1 MKVLIVGGGAGGVS
15 AATRLRRLDE
25 HCEIILFKKED
36 HDFIAKCGMPYYI
49 GGVITD
55 KENLVETSEAL
66 KRTYNIDIRAFNEV
80 MAIDR
85 AKKSIKVYDIK
96 EDREYIEAY
105 DKLILSPGALPIV
118 PRIEGANAPNVFVL
132 RKSPDALAIKDFLD
146 QKRPKKAIVMGA
158 GVIGLEMAE
167 NLHRRGI
174 AVTIVELLDQV
185 LGPIDYEMAL
195 LVDEYLWSKGVELNL
210 GDGIKAIHHNQENS
224 VVELSSGKRI
234 KTDMVMLG
242 VGVHPENGLAKDAGL
257 ELGEHGG
264 IKVDKKLRTSEPDI
278 YAIGDAIEIID
289 FVNDNP
295 ALVPLAGLANKQ
307 GRIAANNI
315 YGAEE
320 EFSSVQGTS
329 VLKVFDMIVAFTGNN
344 EKVLTRN
351 NIPYQKSF
359 THSASHAEY
368 YPDWK
373 PISLNLIFSPE
384 DGKILGAQAVGYE
397 GTEKRLD
404 VIATAMRAGMTVF
417 DLTTLELSYAPP
429 FSSVKDPVNVAGYVA
444 SNILKGEVAIIHR
457 HEIDKLERDKFILVD
472 VRTEKLYRQG
482 TIDGAVNIPLA
493 DLRERVNE
501 IPRDKGVIVFCQ
513 RGRQSYLAYKI
524 LTQRGYQNVRNLSG
538 GYKTYSGTLLF

>member
-1 MKVLIVGGGAGGVS
+1 MKVLIVGMGAGGVS
-15 AATRLRRLDE
+15 AAARLRRLDE
-25 HCEIILFKKED
+25 HCEIILFEKGD
-36 HDFIAKCGMPYYI
+36 HISIAKCGMPYYI
-49 GGVITD
+49 GEVITD
-55 KENLVETSEAL
+55 EKKLVETPEAL
-66 KRTYNIDIRAFNEV
+66 KQTYNIDIRVFSEV
-80 MAIDR
+80 TAIDR
-85 AKKSIKVYDIK
+85 AKKSIKVRYSKGDQ
-96 EDREYIEAY
+96 EYIETY

-146 QKRPKKAIVMGA
+146 QKKPKKAVVVG
-158 GVIGLEMAE
+158 GGFIGLEIAE

-174 AVTIVELLDQV
+174 TVTIVELLDQV
-185 LGPIDYEMAL
+185 LGSIDYEMAL
-195 LVDEYLWSKGVELNL
+195 LVDEYLWSKGVELHL
-210 GDGIKAIHHNQENS
+210 GDGIKAIHHNQKNS

-234 KTDMVMLG
+234 ETDMIVMG
-242 VGVHPENGLAKDAGL
+242 IGVHPENGLAKDTGL
-257 ELGEHGG
+257 ELGERGG
-264 IKVDKKLRTSEPDI
+264 IKVDKTLRTSDPDI
-278 YAIGDAIEIID
+278 YAVGDAIEVID
-289 FVNDNP
+289 FVNGNP
-295 ALVPLAGLANKQ
+295 TLIYLAGPANRQ

-315 YGAEE
+315 YGANEE
-320 EFSSVQGTS
+320 YARVQGTT
-329 VLKVFDMIVAFTGNN
+329 VLKVFDMTVAFTGNN
-344 EKVLTRN
+344 EKVLTGN

-359 THSASHAEY
+359 THSTSHVEY

-373 PISLNLIFSPE
+373 PISIKLIFSPE

-417 DLTTLELSYAPP
+417 DLEKLELSYAPP

-444 SNILKGEVAIIHR
+444 ANMLKGNVEIIHW
-457 HEIDKLERDKFILVD
+457 HEIGKLDRDKFILVD

-482 TIDGAVNIPLA
+482 AIDGAVNIPLD

-501 IPRDKGVIVFCQ
+501 FPRDKGIIVYCQ

-524 LTQRGYQNVRNLSG
+524 LTQRGYQNVRSLSG